1 MMPWQ
6 GKSVKENPTGRVT
19 TKLRLAGR
27 VGPMKQE
34 WERVPG
40 AEAGTGK
47 SSRGGSFSRKDRWWN
62 KAGGSNQRSR
72 LPKVM
77 REKDVR

>member
-34 WERVPG
+34 RERVPG
-40 AEAGTGK
+40 AGASHARTGGGIK
-47 SSRGGSFSRKDRWWN
+47 QVGVIRGAASP
-62 KAGGSNQRSR
+62 RS
-72 LPKVM
+72 
-77 REKDVR
+77 

>member
-34 WERVPG
+34 R
-40 AEAGTGK
+40 
-47 SSRGGSFSRKDRWWN
+47 RK
-62 KAGGSNQRSR
+62 GEEFQG
-72 LPKVM
+72 
-77 REKDVR
+77 RELLTQGPVVE

>member
-34 WERVPG
+34 RRKGKEFQGRELLTQGPRTGGGIKQVGVIRG
-40 AEAGTGK
+40 AA
-47 SSRGGSFSRKDRWWN
+47 SP
-62 KAGGSNQRSR
+62 RS
-72 LPKVM
+72 
-77 REKDVR
+77 